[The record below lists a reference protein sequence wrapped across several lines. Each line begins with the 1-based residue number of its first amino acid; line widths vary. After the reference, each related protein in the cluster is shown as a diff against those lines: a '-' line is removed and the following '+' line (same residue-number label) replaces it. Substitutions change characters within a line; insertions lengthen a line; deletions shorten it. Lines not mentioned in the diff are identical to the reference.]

1 VILEI
6 MLVLAGSS
14 DTPARASTSTP
25 SAGLYFEQT
34 TVVVPQGGVAGAGV
48 RSRVWHSARRMRLE
62 AGDAPGGPAL
72 VLRLDEGRALR
83 LDPESKVAFEIDPAG
98 LRARSHQDAS
108 VVASLMGG
116 GEDAM
121 RTTALEGERSIAGH
135 ACHGYR
141 LKSRTASVDLWV
153 AGDLPRGGSV
163 FADFLE
169 WSGAAQAL
177 PGLVAAIRELPGFP
191 LETRARVSV
200 LGETQETLSTVT
212 KIRVGPQ
219 AESLFEVPS
228 GWRVQPSAPAA
239 P

>member
-1 VILEI
+1 VILEAL
-6 MLVLAGSS
+6 LVLATASE
-14 DTPARASTSTP
+14 TPARAASATS
-25 SAGLYFEQT
+25 SSGLYFEQT
-34 TVVVPQGGVAGAGV
+34 TLVVAQGSAPGAGV

-83 LDPESKVAFEIDPAG
+83 LDPESKVAYEIDPAA

-116 GEDAM
+116 ADDAL
-121 RTTALEGERSIAGH
+121 RTTELKGERTIAGH
-135 ACHGYR
+135 ACQGFR
-141 LKSRTASVDLWV
+141 LKSRSASVDLWV
-153 AGDLPRGGSV
+153 ASDLPRGGSV

-191 LETRARVSV
+191 LETHARVSV

-219 AESLFEVPS
+219 DASLFEVPS